1 MVLSEVKTNA
11 FGGNMTFR
19 ILSLD
24 GGGAWALIQVR
35 ALMDL
40 YGGETSGNEILQE
53 YDLVAA
59 NSGGSLVLAGLVE
72 NLKLSELLRLFLDER
87 KRKSI
92 FSPTTSIGDD
102 VLRKLTGIGPKY
114 SASAKLPA
122 IERLLPRTG
131 AKALQGITASISGPL
146 GDPVRLLIVGFDYER
161 NRAVYFRSVEAK
173 GPGLGTGAPAPTQVT
188 LAGAVHGSTNAPI
201 NYFDAPA
208 SLPFYLDRLWD
219 GGITG
224 NNNPVLAAAVEALV
238 CQVAPVDLRVLS
250 IGTAT
255 VNLPLAAPGAA
266 PSPFQVARP
275 ASSLTGD
282 LAKLATAILDDPPD
296 VASFIVHAMTGGG
309 GGMIAPTI
317 SRVVRMNPL
326 ITPRIVDGQLA
337 APEGWTPAQ
346 FQYLCNLELDAVEQ
360 SQIEYIEDWCQLWLQ
375 DAVPNQ
381 PLRMKGETMEVEVGY
396 GRYGEARKA
405 WSVLF
410 T

>member
-1 MVLSEVKTNA
+1 MA
-11 FGGNMTFR
+11 FR

-24 GGGAWALIQVR
+24 GGGAWALIQVY

-40 YGGETSGNEILQE
+40 YGGDARGNEVLSE

-72 NLKLSELLRLFLDER
+72 DLKLSDLLQLFMDQG

-92 FSPTTSIGDD
+92 FSPVTSIGDD

-114 SASAKLPA
+114 SAIAKLPA
-122 IERLLPRTG
+122 IERLLPQTG
-131 AKALQGITASISGPL
+131 AKPLQGITAHINGPSGE
-146 GDPVRLLIVGFDYER
+146 PVRLLIAGFDYER
-161 NRAVYFRSVEAK
+161 NRAVYFRSVEAA

-208 SLPFYLDRLWD
+208 DLPFYSDRIWD

-224 NNNPVLAAAVEALV
+224 NNNPVLAAAVEAVV
-238 CQVAPVDLRVLS
+238 CRVLPGDLRVLS

-255 VNLPLAAPGAA
+255 VSLPLATPGSS
-266 PSPFQVARP
+266 PTPFQIARP
-275 ASSLTGD
+275 VSSLPGD
-282 LAKLATAILDDPPD
+282 LGKLAAAILDDPPD
-296 VASFIVHAMTGGG
+296 SASFVVHAMTGGST
-309 GGMIAPTI
+309 GMVAPVI

-326 ITPRIVDGQLA
+326 ITPRNLNGQLA

-346 FQYLCNLELDAVEQ
+346 FRYLCNLEMDAVEQ
-360 SQIEYIEDWCQLWLQ
+360 SQVEYIVDWCQLWLQ

-381 PLRMKGETMEVEVGY
+381 PLRMDGVTMAVEVGY
-396 GRYGEARKA
+396 GRYSDARTA
-405 WSVLF
+405 WAALLPRRDAPTV
-410 T
+410 

>member
-1 MVLSEVKTNA
+1 
-11 FGGNMTFR
+11 MTFR

-35 ALMDL
+35 TLMKL
-40 YGGETSGNEILQE
+40 YGDETPGNEVLQE
-53 YDLVAA
+53 FDLVAA

-72 NLKLSELLRLFLDER
+72 NLKLTDLLQLFLDEG

-92 FSPTTSIGDD
+92 FSPTTSVGDE
-102 VLRKLTGIGPKY
+102 VLRKLAGIGPKY

-122 IERLLPRTG
+122 IEGLLPETG
-131 AKALQGITASISGPL
+131 AKPLQGITASIRGPR

-208 SLPFYLDRLWD
+208 SLPFYPDRMWD

-238 CQVAPVDLRVLS
+238 CQIAPAELRVLS

-255 VNLPLAAPGAA
+255 VSLPLAAPGAA
-266 PSPFQVARP
+266 STPFQAARP
-275 ASSLTGD
+275 ASSLAGD
-282 LAKLATAILDDPPD
+282 LGKLATAILDDPPD
-296 VASFIVHAMTGGG
+296 VASFVVHAMTGGSAE
-309 GGMIAPTI
+309 MVAPTI
-317 SRVVRMNPL
+317 SRVIRMNPL
-326 ITPRIVDGQLA
+326 IRPRTADGQLA
-337 APEGWTPAQ
+337 APEGWTAEQ
-346 FQYLCNLELDAVEQ
+346 FQYLCNLDVDAVEQ
-360 SQIEYIEDWCQLWLQ
+360 SQVEYIENWCKLWLQ
-375 DAVPNQ
+375 NTAPNQ
-381 PLRMKGETMEVEVGY
+381 PLRMDGATMAVEVGY
-396 GRYGEARKA
+396 GWYGEAYSA
-405 WSVLF
+405 WTVLF
-410 T
+410 PRQKAANG